1 MDTTTV
7 AQPAHQST
15 RVTRGIAL
23 ADEQEHR
30 INRIYAHT
38 WTVPSCTTDETYIV
52 RTDRGT
58 CDCPD
63 PDRGCKHLVA
73 VEILASRRRRAR
85 KAA

>member
-1 MDTTTV
+1 MTTTQDT
-7 AQPAHQST
+7 APPST

-23 ADEQEHR
+23 AEEQGDR

-38 WTVPSCTTDETYIV
+38 WEVPSCTGTGTYIV
-52 RTDRGT
+52 RMDRGT

-73 VEILASRRRRAR
+73 VEIIASRRRARAS
-85 KAA
+85 A